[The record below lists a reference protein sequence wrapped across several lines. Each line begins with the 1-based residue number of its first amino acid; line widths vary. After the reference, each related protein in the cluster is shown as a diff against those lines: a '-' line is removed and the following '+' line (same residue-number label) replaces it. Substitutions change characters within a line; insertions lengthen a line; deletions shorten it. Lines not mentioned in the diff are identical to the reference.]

1 MSENLVE
8 TAITKGHA
16 RVWGKSTLTLLE
28 LVTFVIGVVII
39 WKKPFGEKS
48 LPIGLGVIFI
58 GECVG

>member
-1 MSENLVE
+1 MSQNLVE
-8 TAITKGHA
+8 TAIEKGHV

-28 LVTFVIGVVII
+28 LVTFLVGVAII
-39 WKKPFGEKS
+39 WKKPFGDKS